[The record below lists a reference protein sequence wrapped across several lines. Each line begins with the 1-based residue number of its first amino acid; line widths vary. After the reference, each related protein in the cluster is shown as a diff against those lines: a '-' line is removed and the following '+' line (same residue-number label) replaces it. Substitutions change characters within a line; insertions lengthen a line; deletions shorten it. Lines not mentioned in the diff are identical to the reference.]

1 MWPLDH
7 VGGEPREITLF
18 ERWMGMTPEQW
29 DALGAP
35 DDERDRGP
43 LPPLH
48 EQ

>member
-1 MWPLDH
+1 MRPLDH

-18 ERWMGMTPEQW
+18 EHWMGMTPEEW

-35 DDERDRGP
+35 DEEPNCGP
-43 LPPLH
+43 LSPLH